1 MLVRI
6 KYSKLGDIS
15 YISHL
20 DIIKLMERIVRRTG
34 LKLSYSEGFNPHPK
48 TAFSP
53 ALQLGVQSHCE
64 YLDMEFDEAVEED
77 LLIQKLNEKT
87 VEGINFIEAKILT
100 DKVDSLVAFI
110 THSRYEI
117 AVDEEDENKISKII
131 SAINKINN
139 TNEMLL
145 TKKTKKGNIKEYNV
159 KEYIGTIDFE
169 RKSDGLS
176 IFVDICSG
184 SVKSINPKK
193 IIELVKSLEDLSGIE
208 YDLILSD
215 LEKVTLLN
223 EVLFEFLNFVI
234 ICYVQNID

>member
-159 KEYIGTIDFE
+159 KEYIGTIDLE

-193 IIELVKSLEDLSGIE
+193 IIELVESLEDLSGIE
-208 YDLILSD
+208 YDLIK
-215 LEKVTLLN
+215 LETYHIDEDTGKKS
-223 EVLFEFLNFVI
+223 
-234 ICYVQNID
+234 NIM

>member
-1 MLVRI
+1 MLMLVRI

-64 YLDMEFDEAVEED
+64 YLDMEFDEAIEED

-110 THSRYEI
+110 NHSRYEI
-117 AVDEEDENKISKII
+117 AVDEEDENKILKII

-193 IIELVKSLEDLSGIE
+193 IIELVESLEDLSGIE
-208 YDLILSD
+208 YDLIK
-215 LEKVTLLN
+215 LETYHIDEDTGKKS
-223 EVLFEFLNFVI
+223 
-234 ICYVQNID
+234 NIM

>member
-193 IIELVKSLEDLSGIE
+193 IIELVESLKDLSGIE
-208 YDLILSD
+208 YDLIK
-215 LEKVTLLN
+215 LETYHIDEDTGKKS
-223 EVLFEFLNFVI
+223 
-234 ICYVQNID
+234 NIM

>member
-193 IIELVKSLEDLSGIE
+193 IIELVESLGDLSGIE
-208 YDLILSD
+208 SDLIK
-215 LEKVTLLN
+215 LETYHIDEDTGKKS
-223 EVLFEFLNFVI
+223 
-234 ICYVQNID
+234 NIM

>member
-1 MLVRI
+1 MLMLVRI

-117 AVDEEDENKISKII
+117 TVDEEDENKISKII

-193 IIELVKSLEDLSGIE
+193 IIELVESLEDLSGIE
-208 YDLILSD
+208 YDLIK
-215 LEKVTLLN
+215 LETYHIDEDTGKKS
-223 EVLFEFLNFVI
+223 
-234 ICYVQNID
+234 NIM

>member
-1 MLVRI
+1 MLMLVRI

-117 AVDEEDENKISKII
+117 AVDEEDENKILKII

-193 IIELVKSLEDLSGIE
+193 IIELVESLEDLSGIE
-208 YDLILSD
+208 YDLIK
-215 LEKVTLLN
+215 LETYHIDEDTGKKS
-223 EVLFEFLNFVI
+223 
-234 ICYVQNID
+234 NIM

>member
-1 MLVRI
+1 MLMLVRI

-64 YLDMEFDEAVEED
+64 YLDMEFDEALEED

-193 IIELVKSLEDLSGIE
+193 IIELVESLEDLSGIE
-208 YDLILSD
+208 YDLIK
-215 LEKVTLLN
+215 LETYHIDEDTGKKS
-223 EVLFEFLNFVI
+223 
-234 ICYVQNID
+234 NIM

>member
-1 MLVRI
+1 MLMLVRI

-100 DKVDSLVAFI
+100 DKVDSLVASI

-117 AVDEEDENKISKII
+117 TVDEEDENKISKII

-193 IIELVKSLEDLSGIE
+193 IIELVESLEDLSGIE
-208 YDLILSD
+208 YDLIK
-215 LEKVTLLN
+215 LETYHIDEDTGKKS
-223 EVLFEFLNFVI
+223 
-234 ICYVQNID
+234 NIM

>member
-1 MLVRI
+1 MLMLVRI

-117 AVDEEDENKISKII
+117 AVDEEDENKILKII

-176 IFVDICSG
+176 NFVDICSG

-193 IIELVKSLEDLSGIE
+193 IIELVESLEDLSGIE
-208 YDLILSD
+208 YDLIK
-215 LEKVTLLN
+215 LETYHKDEDTGKKS
-223 EVLFEFLNFVI
+223 
-234 ICYVQNID
+234 NIM

>member
-1 MLVRI
+1 MLMLVRT

-77 LLIQKLNEKT
+77 LFIQKLNEKT

-193 IIELVKSLEDLSGIE
+193 IIELVESLEDLSGIE
-208 YDLILSD
+208 YDLIK
-215 LEKVTLLN
+215 LETYHKDEDTGKKS
-223 EVLFEFLNFVI
+223 
-234 ICYVQNID
+234 NIM

>member
-1 MLVRI
+1 MLMLVRI

-64 YLDMEFDEAVEED
+64 YLDMEFDEDVEED

-117 AVDEEDENKISKII
+117 TVDEEDENKISKII

-193 IIELVKSLEDLSGIE
+193 IIELVESLEDLSGIE
-208 YDLILSD
+208 YDLIK
-215 LEKVTLLN
+215 LETYHIDEDTGKKS
-223 EVLFEFLNFVI
+223 
-234 ICYVQNID
+234 NIM

>member
-139 TNEMLL
+139 TNDMLL

-193 IIELVKSLEDLSGIE
+193 IIELVESLEDLSGIE
-208 YDLILSD
+208 YDLIK
-215 LEKVTLLN
+215 LETYHIDEDTGKKS
-223 EVLFEFLNFVI
+223 
-234 ICYVQNID
+234 NIM

>member
-77 LLIQKLNEKT
+77 LFIQKLNEKT

-193 IIELVKSLEDLSGIE
+193 IIELVESLEDLSGIE
-208 YDLILSD
+208 YDLIK
-215 LEKVTLLN
+215 LETYHIDEDTGKKS
-223 EVLFEFLNFVI
+223 
-234 ICYVQNID
+234 NIM

>member
-117 AVDEEDENKISKII
+117 TVDEEDENKISKII

-193 IIELVKSLEDLSGIE
+193 IIELVESLEYLSGIE
-208 YDLILSD
+208 YDLIK
-215 LEKVTLLN
+215 LETYHIDEDTGKKS
-223 EVLFEFLNFVI
+223 
-234 ICYVQNID
+234 NIM

>member
-1 MLVRI
+1 MLMLVRI

-117 AVDEEDENKISKII
+117 TVDEEDENKISKII
-131 SAINKINN
+131 SAINKINS

-193 IIELVKSLEDLSGIE
+193 IIELVESLEDLSGIE
-208 YDLILSD
+208 YDLIK
-215 LEKVTLLN
+215 LETYHIDEDTGKKS
-223 EVLFEFLNFVI
+223 
-234 ICYVQNID
+234 NIM

>member
-193 IIELVKSLEDLSGIE
+193 IIELVESLEDLSGIE
-208 YDLILSD
+208 YDLIK
-215 LEKVTLLN
+215 LETYHKDEDTAKKS
-223 EVLFEFLNFVI
+223 
-234 ICYVQNID
+234 NIM

>member
-1 MLVRI
+1 MLMLVRI

-193 IIELVKSLEDLSGIE
+193 IIELVESLGDLSGIE
-208 YDLILSD
+208 YDLIK
-215 LEKVTLLN
+215 LETYHIDEDTGKKS
-223 EVLFEFLNFVI
+223 
-234 ICYVQNID
+234 NIM

>member
-117 AVDEEDENKISKII
+117 TVDEEDENKISKII

-193 IIELVKSLEDLSGIE
+193 IIELVESLGDLSGIE
-208 YDLILSD
+208 YDLIK
-215 LEKVTLLN
+215 LETYHIDEDTGKKS
-223 EVLFEFLNFVI
+223 
-234 ICYVQNID
+234 NIM

>member
-1 MLVRI
+1 
-6 KYSKLGDIS
+6 
-15 YISHL
+15 
-20 DIIKLMERIVRRTG
+20 
-34 LKLSYSEGFNPHPK
+34 
-48 TAFSP
+48 
-53 ALQLGVQSHCE
+53 
-64 YLDMEFDEAVEED
+64 MEFDEAVEED

-193 IIELVKSLEDLSGIE
+193 IIELVESLEDLSGIE
-208 YDLILSD
+208 YDLIK
-215 LEKVTLLN
+215 LETYHIDEDTGKKS
-223 EVLFEFLNFVI
+223 
-234 ICYVQNID
+234 NIM

>member
-1 MLVRI
+1 MLMLVRI

-193 IIELVKSLEDLSGIE
+193 IIELVESLEDLSGIE
-208 YDLILSD
+208 CDLIK
-215 LEKVTLLN
+215 LETYHIDEDTGKKS
-223 EVLFEFLNFVI
+223 
-234 ICYVQNID
+234 NIM

>member
-117 AVDEEDENKISKII
+117 TVDEEDENKISKII

-193 IIELVKSLEDLSGIE
+193 IIELVESLEDLSGIE
-208 YDLILSD
+208 YDLIK
-215 LEKVTLLN
+215 LETYHIDEDTGKKS
-223 EVLFEFLNFVI
+223 
-234 ICYVQNID
+234 NIM

>member
-34 LKLSYSEGFNPHPK
+34 IKLSYSQGFNPHPK

-193 IIELVKSLEDLSGIE
+193 IIELVESLEDLSGIE
-208 YDLILSD
+208 YDLIK
-215 LEKVTLLN
+215 LETYHIDEDTGKKS
-223 EVLFEFLNFVI
+223 
-234 ICYVQNID
+234 NIM

>member
-87 VEGINFIEAKILT
+87 VEGINFSEAKILT

-117 AVDEEDENKISKII
+117 TVDEEDENKISKII

-193 IIELVKSLEDLSGIE
+193 IIELVESLEDLSGIE
-208 YDLILSD
+208 YDLIK
-215 LEKVTLLN
+215 LETYHIDEDTGKKS
-223 EVLFEFLNFVI
+223 
-234 ICYVQNID
+234 NIM

>member
-1 MLVRI
+1 MLMLVRI

-145 TKKTKKGNIKEYNV
+145 TKKTKKGKIKE
-159 KEYIGTIDFE
+159 
-169 RKSDGLS
+169 
-176 IFVDICSG
+176 
-184 SVKSINPKK
+184 
-193 IIELVKSLEDLSGIE
+193 
-208 YDLILSD
+208 
-215 LEKVTLLN
+215 
-223 EVLFEFLNFVI
+223 
-234 ICYVQNID
+234 

>member
-64 YLDMEFDEAVEED
+64 YLDMEFDEDVEED

-193 IIELVKSLEDLSGIE
+193 IIELVESLEDLSGIE
-208 YDLILSD
+208 YDLIK
-215 LEKVTLLN
+215 LETYHMDEDTGKKS
-223 EVLFEFLNFVI
+223 
-234 ICYVQNID
+234 NIM

>member
-176 IFVDICSG
+176 IFFDICSG

-193 IIELVKSLEDLSGIE
+193 IIELVESLEDLSGIE
-208 YDLILSD
+208 YDLIK
-215 LEKVTLLN
+215 LET
-223 EVLFEFLNFVI
+223 
-234 ICYVQNID
+234 

>member
-1 MLVRI
+1 MLMLVRI

-64 YLDMEFDEAVEED
+64 YLDMDFDEAVEED

-145 TKKTKKGNIKEYNV
+145 TKKTKKGNIKVYNV

-193 IIELVKSLEDLSGIE
+193 IIELVESLEDLSGIE
-208 YDLILSD
+208 YDLIK
-215 LEKVTLLN
+215 LETYHIDEDTGKKS
-223 EVLFEFLNFVI
+223 
-234 ICYVQNID
+234 NIM

>member
-193 IIELVKSLEDLSGIE
+193 IIELVESFEDLSGIE
-208 YDLILSD
+208 YDLIK
-215 LEKVTLLN
+215 LETYHIDEDTGKKS
-223 EVLFEFLNFVI
+223 
-234 ICYVQNID
+234 NIM

>member
-193 IIELVKSLEDLSGIE
+193 IIELVESLGDLSGIE
-208 YDLILSD
+208 YDLIK
-215 LEKVTLLN
+215 LETYHIDEDTGKKSN
-223 EVLFEFLNFVI
+223 I
-234 ICYVQNID
+234 I

>member
-64 YLDMEFDEAVEED
+64 YLDMEFDEDVEED

-193 IIELVKSLEDLSGIE
+193 IIELVESLEDLSGIE
-208 YDLILSD
+208 YDLIK
-215 LEKVTLLN
+215 LETYHIDEDTGKKS
-223 EVLFEFLNFVI
+223 
-234 ICYVQNID
+234 NIM

>member
-1 MLVRI
+1 MLMLVRI

-193 IIELVKSLEDLSGIE
+193 IIELVESFEDLSGIE
-208 YDLILSD
+208 YDLIK
-215 LEKVTLLN
+215 LETYHIDEDTGKKS
-223 EVLFEFLNFVI
+223 
-234 ICYVQNID
+234 NIM

>member
-131 SAINKINN
+131 SAINKIND

-193 IIELVKSLEDLSGIE
+193 IIELVESFEDLSGIE
-208 YDLILSD
+208 YDLIK
-215 LEKVTLLN
+215 LETYHIDEDTGKKS
-223 EVLFEFLNFVI
+223 
-234 ICYVQNID
+234 NIM

>member
-117 AVDEEDENKISKII
+117 AVDEEDENKILKII

-193 IIELVKSLEDLSGIE
+193 IIELVESLEDLSGIE
-208 YDLILSD
+208 YDLIK
-215 LEKVTLLN
+215 LETYHIDEDTGKKS
-223 EVLFEFLNFVI
+223 
-234 ICYVQNID
+234 NIM

>member
-1 MLVRI
+1 MLMLVRI

-117 AVDEEDENKISKII
+117 AVDEEGENKISKII

-193 IIELVKSLEDLSGIE
+193 IIELVESLEDLSGIE
-208 YDLILSD
+208 YDLIK
-215 LEKVTLLN
+215 LETYHIDEDTGKKS
-223 EVLFEFLNFVI
+223 
-234 ICYVQNID
+234 NIM

>member
-193 IIELVKSLEDLSGIE
+193 IIELVESLEDLSGIE
-208 YDLILSD
+208 YDLIK
-215 LEKVTLLN
+215 LETYHIN
-223 EVLFEFLNFVI
+223 EDTGKKS
-234 ICYVQNID
+234 NIM

>member
-176 IFVDICSG
+176 IFADICSG

-193 IIELVKSLEDLSGIE
+193 IIELVESLGDLSGIE
-208 YDLILSD
+208 YDLIK
-215 LEKVTLLN
+215 LETYHIDEDTGKKS
-223 EVLFEFLNFVI
+223 
-234 ICYVQNID
+234 NIM

>member
-1 MLVRI
+1 MLMLVRI

-15 YISHL
+15 YVSHL

-117 AVDEEDENKISKII
+117 AVDEEDENKILKII

-193 IIELVKSLEDLSGIE
+193 IIELVESLGDLSGIE
-208 YDLILSD
+208 YDLIK
-215 LEKVTLLN
+215 LETYHIDEDTGKKS
-223 EVLFEFLNFVI
+223 
-234 ICYVQNID
+234 NIM

>member
-1 MLVRI
+1 MLMLVRI

-131 SAINKINN
+131 SAINKIND

-193 IIELVKSLEDLSGIE
+193 IIELVESFEDLSGIE
-208 YDLILSD
+208 YDLIK
-215 LEKVTLLN
+215 LETYHIDEDTGKKS
-223 EVLFEFLNFVI
+223 
-234 ICYVQNID
+234 NIM